1 MIPDSGTLPPEPAV
15 CLFASEALGKRTWA
29 LLEEI
34 PGVRE
39 NKDPECLH
47 RMRVASRRFRNAFSL
62 FPGCFPASE
71 AKRWE
76 KEARRVGR
84 ALGEARD
91 ADVQAD
97 SIAGWLAGLEDSRL
111 KPGIERLLLRLSQKR
126 EKLQEKVLE
135 ALDRL
140 ERGPLKSELPEALR
154 GLSVEMRL
162 ACQAEAGPVVRDVA
176 LRMLTRRLAELEAF
190 DSVAGH
196 PERVEELHAMRIAGK
211 RLRYTLEVF
220 RPLLGG
226 EAALFLE
233 KLKEMQDLLGEI
245 HDCDVWTA
253 WLPVFLEK
261 EKCRTLRH
269 FGHGRVFARLRP
281 GILFLQ
287 EAYRARREERFE
299 AFRAFWEKSRKAPGW
314 AGLLAGLGRNL
325 P

>member
-1 MIPDSGTLPPEPAV
+1 MIPDGGTLPPEPAV
-15 CLFASEALGKRTWA
+15 CLFASEALEKRAWA
-29 LLEEI
+29 LLDEI
-34 PGVRE
+34 PGVRG

-47 RMRVASRRFRNAFSL
+47 RMRVASRRFRNALPL

-97 SIAGWLAGLEDSRL
+97 SIAGWLAGLEDARL

-135 ALDRL
+135 ALDRM
-140 ERGPLKSELPEALR
+140 EGGPLKSELPEALR
-154 GLSVEMRL
+154 ELSVEMRL
-162 ACQAEAGPVVRDVA
+162 AYPAETGPIVRDVA
-176 LRMLTRRLAELEAF
+176 LRLLTRRLAELEAF

-211 RLRYTLEVF
+211 RLRYTLELF
-220 RPLLGG
+220 RPVLGG

-245 HDCDVWTA
+245 HDCDVWSA

-261 EKCRTLRH
+261 EKCRTFRH
-269 FGHGRVFARLRP
+269 FGHGRAFARLRP
-281 GILFLQ
+281 GIVFLQ
-287 EAYRARREERFE
+287 EAYRARREEKFE

-314 AGLLAGLGRNL
+314 AGLLAGLGRDL

>member
-1 MIPDSGTLPPEPAV
+1 MIPDEGTMPPEPAV
-15 CLFASEALGKRTWA
+15 CLFASEALEKRTWA
-29 LLEEI
+29 LLDEI

-47 RMRVASRRFRNAFSL
+47 RMRVASRRFRNALPL

-91 ADVQAD
+91 ADVQVH

-111 KPGIERLLLRLSQKR
+111 RPGMERLLLRLSQKR
-126 EKLQEKVLE
+126 EKLQERVLG

-140 ERGPLKSELPEALR
+140 EGGPLKSELPEALR

-162 ACQAEAGPVVRDVA
+162 ACPAETGPIVRDVA
-176 LRMLTRRLAELEAF
+176 LRLLTRRLAELEAF

-196 PERVEELHAMRIAGK
+196 PERVEELHAMRIAAK

-220 RPLLGG
+220 RSLLGG
-226 EAALFLE
+226 EATLFLE

-245 HDCDVWTA
+245 HDCDVWIG

-261 EKCRTLRH
+261 EKYRTLRH
-269 FGHGRVFARLRP
+269 FGHGRAFARLRP
-281 GILFLQ
+281 GIVFLE

-299 AFRAFWEKSRKAPGW
+299 AFRAFWEKSKKAPGW
-314 AGLLAGLGRNL
+314 AGLIAGLGRDL

>member
-1 MIPDSGTLPPEPAV
+1 MIPDGESLAPEPAV
-15 CLFASEALGKRTWA
+15 CLFASEALAKRTWA
-29 LLEEI
+29 LLDEI

-39 NKDPECLH
+39 NRDPECLH
-47 RMRVASRRFRNAFSL
+47 RMRVASRRFRNALSL
-62 FPGCFPASE
+62 FPDCFPAPQS
-71 AKRWE
+71 KRWE
-76 KEARRVGR
+76 KESRKVGR

-91 ADVQAD
+91 TDVQID
-97 SIAGWLAGLEDSRL
+97 SVAGRLAGLEDARL

-126 EKLQEKVLE
+126 EKLQERVIE

-140 ERGPLKSELPEALR
+140 EEGPLKNELPEALR
-154 GLSVEMRL
+154 GLSVEMKL
-162 ACQAEAGPVVRDVA
+162 ACPSEAGPVVRDVA
-176 LRMLTRRLAELEAF
+176 LRLLSRRLAELEAF

-226 EAALFLE
+226 EAAIFLE

-245 HDCDVWTA
+245 HDCDVWTN

-261 EKCRTLRH
+261 ERCRTFRH
-269 FGHGRVFARLRP
+269 FGHGRAFARLRP
-281 GILFLQ
+281 GIVFLQ
-287 EAYRARREERFE
+287 EAYRARRRERFE
-299 AFRAFWEKSRKAPGW
+299 AFRAFWEKSRTAPGW
-314 AGLLAGLGRNL
+314 AGIMAGLGRDL